1 MRVPDEK
8 TKGFNILELIVV
20 LLIIGIVSA
29 LGYPEITKWRKDR
42 EVKSFAI
49 ATKTLIEGIVAQVQR
64 GQYAFVQVRVDEEQV
79 DVEGSND
86 RVLTITS
93 KGMKPETLTNF
104 LNDPASAWRT
114 NAAGRCDIED
124 PDYWDADGGT
134 DDLIEVRSIEATN
147 LGTTFRGSG
156 NTAAT
161 GAICFGKNDQWFSGA
176 GQLATGGVPDSA
188 LFICEISD
196 SRNICQVDAAGNPL
210 TTEEGTEH
218 KYLYS
223 VEWSRFG
230 NIVLERWN
238 RNAAGWVNQ

>member
-20 LLIIGIVSA
+20 LLIVGIVSA

-64 GQYAFVQVRVDEEQV
+64 GQYAFVQVRVDETGETQ
-79 DVEGSND
+79 DPNSD

-93 KGMKPETLTNF
+93 KGMKPETLANF
-104 LNDPASAWRT
+104 LNDRASAWRT
-114 NAAGRCDIED
+114 NAAGRCNIED

-134 DDLIEVRSIEATN
+134 DDLIEVRSIDVVN
-147 LGTTFRGSG
+147 LATTFRGG
-156 NTAAT
+156 T
-161 GAICFGKNDQWFSGA
+161 GAVCFGKNDQWFSGA
-176 GQLATGGVPDSA
+176 GTLAVGGIPDGA
-188 LFICEISD
+188 LFICEIGVG
-196 SRNICQVDAAGNPL
+196 RNTCDVNDEGSP
-210 TTEEGTEH
+210 TTGVVH

-223 VEWSRFG
+223 IEWSRFG
-230 NIVLERWN
+230 NVVLERWDN
-238 RNAAGWVNQ
+238 NAGWVNQ

>member
-1 MRVPDEK
+1 MRVLDEK

-20 LLIIGIVSA
+20 LLIVGIVSA

-79 DVEGSND
+79 DVQGSND

-134 DDLIEVRSIEATN
+134 DDLIEVREIQVEN
-147 LGTTFRGSG
+147 LATTFRGSG
-156 NTAAT
+156 DSEAI

-176 GQLATGGVPDSA
+176 GQLAVGGVPDSA
-188 LFICEISD
+188 LFICDIGVD
-196 SRNICQVDAAGNPL
+196 RNTCEVNDTGNP
-210 TTEEGTEH
+210 EVEH
-218 KYLYS
+218 RYLYS
-223 VEWSRFG
+223 IEWSRFG
-230 NIVLERWN
+230 NVVLERWN
-238 RNAAGWVNQ
+238 SNAGWVTQ

>member
-1 MRVPDEK
+1 MRVLDEK

-20 LLIIGIVSA
+20 LLIVGIVSA
-29 LGYPEITKWRKDR
+29 LGYPEISKWRKDR

-93 KGMKPETLTNF
+93 KGMKPETLANF
-104 LNDPASAWRT
+104 LNDRESAWRT
-114 NAAGRCDIED
+114 NAAGRCNIED

-134 DDLIEVRSIEATN
+134 DDLIEVREIQVEN
-147 LGTTFRGSG
+147 LATTFRGSG
-156 NTAAT
+156 DSEAI

-176 GQLATGGVPDSA
+176 GQLAVGGVPDSA
-188 LFICEISD
+188 LFICDIGVD
-196 SRNICQVDAAGNPL
+196 RNTCEVNDTGSP
-210 TTEEGTEH
+210 EVEH
-218 KYLYS
+218 RYLYS
-223 VEWSRFG
+223 IEWSRFG
-230 NIVLERWN
+230 NVVLERWN
-238 RNAAGWVNQ
+238 SNAGWVTQ

>member
-64 GQYAFVQVRVDEEQV
+64 GQYAFVQVRVDEEQSG
-79 DVEGSND
+79 VEGSND

-134 DDLIEVRSIEATN
+134 DDLIEVRSIDVVN
-147 LGTTFRGSG
+147 LATTFRGG
-156 NTAAT
+156 T
-161 GAICFGKNDQWFSGA
+161 GAVCFGKNDQWFSGA
-176 GQLATGGVPDSA
+176 GTLAVGGIPDGA
-188 LFICEISD
+188 LFICDIGVG
-196 SRNICQVDAAGNPL
+196 RNTCDVND
-210 TTEEGTEH
+210 EGDPATGVEH
-218 KYLYS
+218 RYLYS
-223 VEWSRFG
+223 IEWSRFG
-230 NIVLERWN
+230 NVVLERWN
-238 RNAAGWVNQ
+238 DNAGWVNQ

>member
-64 GQYAFVQVRVDEEQV
+64 GQYAFVQVRVDEEQSG
-79 DVEGSND
+79 VEGSND

-93 KGMKPETLTNF
+93 KGMKPETLANF
-104 LNDPASAWRT
+104 LNDRASAWRT
-114 NAAGRCDIED
+114 NAAGRCNIED

-134 DDLIEVRSIEATN
+134 DDLIEVRSIDVVN
-147 LGTTFRGSG
+147 LATTFRGG
-156 NTAAT
+156 T
-161 GAICFGKNDQWFSGA
+161 GAVCFGKNDQWFSGA
-176 GQLATGGVPDSA
+176 GTLAVGGIPDGA
-188 LFICEISD
+188 LFICDIGVG
-196 SRNICQVDAAGNPL
+196 RNTCDVNDEGSP
-210 TTEEGTEH
+210 TTGVVH

-223 VEWSRFG
+223 IEWSRFG
-230 NIVLERWN
+230 NVVLERWDN
-238 RNAAGWVNQ
+238 NAGWVNQ

>member
-64 GQYAFVQVRVDEEQV
+64 GQYAFVQVRVDEIAETQ
-79 DVEGSND
+79 DEDSD

-93 KGMKPETLTNF
+93 KGMKPETLANF
-104 LNDPASAWRT
+104 LNDRASAWRT
-114 NAAGRCDIED
+114 NAAGRCNIED

-134 DDLIEVRSIEATN
+134 DDLIEVREIQVEN
-147 LGTTFRGSG
+147 LATTFRGSG
-156 NTAAT
+156 DSEAI

-176 GQLATGGVPDSA
+176 GQLAVGGVPDSA
-188 LFICEISD
+188 LFICDIGVD
-196 SRNICQVDAAGNPL
+196 RNTCEVNDTGSP
-210 TTEEGTEH
+210 EVEH
-218 KYLYS
+218 RYLYS
-223 VEWSRFG
+223 IEWSRFG
-230 NIVLERWN
+230 NVVLARWN
-238 RNAAGWVNQ
+238 NNAGWVNQ